1 MIIRFIP
8 CHEDV
13 NPFFTFQKVLRTI
26 FFSCCGKFP
35 HFVSFKS

>member
-26 FFSCCGKFP
+26 FFI
-35 HFVSFKS
+35 VAESFHTL

>member
-26 FFSCCGKFP
+26 FLLLRK
-35 HFVSFKS
+35 VSTLYEF